1 MCWKNINHRLKW
13 WEYVTQTLEGWTTRC
28 CRVGVCSKS
37 ILPWKLV
44 IFKWLM
50 MKIWTMRYLSN
61 LKRHIW
67 SEEFKSKVQNFIEL
81 VQNTWTAKWT
91 WDCSI
96 FSSIEPK
103 LDIGL
108 FVDLAEFPSF
118 CIMWSKNCSA
128 DQNKTILWSC
138 KNWGIQGNLAK
149 HNPSSFGLSA
159 ENMELSP
166 IY

>member
-91 WDCSI
+91 WDSSI
-96 FSSIEPK
+96 FSSIKPK
-103 LDIGL
+103 LNSRL
-108 FVDLAEFPSF
+108 FVDF
-118 CIMWSKNCSA
+118 CFYQFLHHCSA
-128 DQNKTILWSC
+128 DQNKKISWSHHA
-138 KNWGIQGNLAK
+138 KTGINR
-149 HNPSSFGLSA
+149 
-159 ENMELSP
+159 
-166 IY
+166 

>member
-28 CRVGVCSKS
+28 FRVGVWSKS

-67 SEEFKSKVQNFIEL
+67 SEEFKSKSKTFLSWFKIPKQLNEHETIPYFLQLSQNL
-81 VQNTWTAKWT
+81 TS
-91 WDCSI
+91 DCLLISVYLPVFAWCDDEI
-96 FSSIEPK
+96 V
-103 LDIGL
+103 L
-108 FVDLAEFPSF
+108 F
-118 CIMWSKNCSA
+118 W
-128 DQNKTILWSC
+128 
-138 KNWGIQGNLAK
+138 
-149 HNPSSFGLSA
+149 SA
-159 ENMELSP
+159 EQFYDHIQKTVKTGKNTEINKQSNVKFWLNWMK
-166 IY
+166 YVAV